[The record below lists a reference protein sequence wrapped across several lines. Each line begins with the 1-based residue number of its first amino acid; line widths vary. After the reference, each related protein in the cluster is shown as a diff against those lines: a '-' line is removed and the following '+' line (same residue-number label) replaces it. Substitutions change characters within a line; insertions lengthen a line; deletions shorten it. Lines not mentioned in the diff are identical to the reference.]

1 MTQGRQQSGMAF
13 EAQDTGHIVARVGVS
28 ITFFMKDWR
37 GSEANIVA
45 AYQRVRPLI
54 EEQARWYRT
63 GSMRGISKIRKGT
76 LDGPLVL
83 TQTPPPKGAHFA
95 LTLMSGE
102 TDEDVGPVTFFLS
115 LLDSAVENEASVFH
129 IALPLDWAKKP
140 DALRVLF
147 LDLARLL
154 PFRSGLSGY
163 ATQVHEGRADPT
175 ADEACRV
182 WLRRYLGIDSMHV
195 IVVTEYVLNAI
206 KGVNWLTAFDKT
218 FADKLGGLPKVK
230 KSLRAPITVHEL
242 EHGLVIQAGP
252 RPLLGDTYENEEM
265 SLYKAVDGA
274 IRPIRLHDDVVLPG
288 FQDED
293 ETAEWMTRFK

>member
-1 MTQGRQQSGMAF
+1 MTHVRQEKGMTF
-13 EAQDTGHIVARVGVS
+13 EARDAGHIVARVGIS
-28 ITFFMKDWR
+28 MTFFMKDWR
-37 GSEANIVA
+37 GSEANVVA

-63 GSMRGISKIRKGT
+63 GSMRGMGKIRKGT

-83 TQTPPPKGAHFA
+83 TQAPPPKGAHFA
-95 LTLMSGE
+95 LTLTSGE
-102 TDEDVGPVTFFLS
+102 TGDDVGPVTFFLS
-115 LLDSAVENEASVFH
+115 LLDSAVEKEASAFH

-140 DALRVLF
+140 DMLRALF

-154 PFRSGLSGY
+154 PFRSGLAGY
-163 ATQVHEGRADPT
+163 ATQVDEGEADPA
-175 ADEACRV
+175 ADRACRG

-195 IVVTEYVLNAI
+195 IVVTDYVLNAI

-218 FADKLGGLPKVK
+218 FAGKLGGMPKIK

-242 EHGLVIQAGP
+242 EHGSVIQAGP
-252 RPLLGDTYENEEM
+252 DPLLGDTYENEEM
-265 SLYKAVDGA
+265 SLYKAVDVA
-274 IRPIRLHDDVVLPG
+274 IRPNRLRDDAVLPG

-293 ETAEWMTRFK
+293 ETAEWMARFE